1 MNRIDRIT
9 PNIRA
14 VALELAVKS
23 MGVAT
28 NAGTTEIILTRA
40 ASFAYFLSGASGS
53 GAKPSE

>member
-1 MNRIDRIT
+1 MNRTDKIN
-9 PNIRA
+9 PNLRA

-53 GAKPSE
+53 GSNPSE